1 MPTRWPSR
9 TPMERSRTGVA
20 ELKPPEKSPLV
31 LRLYV
36 AGEAPNSAR
45 ARANLR
51 RLLTDVEPSR
61 YQLEVIDCLLEP
73 MRALNDGVLVTP
85 TLMRLAPPPKQVVVG
100 TLSALDRVAD
110 ALEIDTMTLPQGTD
124 ASHD

>member
-1 MPTRWPSR
+1 
-9 TPMERSRTGVA
+9 MELMATGVA
-20 ELKPPEKSPLV
+20 DRPRGQAGPMV

-36 AGEAPNSAR
+36 AGDAPNSTR

-51 RLLTDVEPSR
+51 RLLSDVDPDR
-61 YQLEVIDCLLEP
+61 YRIEVIDCLEQP

-85 TLMRLAPPPKQVVVG
+85 TLVRIEPEPRQIVVG

-110 ALEIDTMTLPQGTD
+110 ALEIDAITLPQGDGAT
-124 ASHD
+124 HE